1 MSRSSTKHPAVPT
14 PKVSPQRGEVWLV
27 NIPNQPN
34 DPHQPRTAIIIS
46 TNARNRNLSDVIV
59 VPTSSSIINT
69 HPKIHTYLPKGE
81 GGLALDCYA
90 RSEQITTVDKTLLEK
105 GPLGAAISDKYLWS
119 IVRCIRQSVGDS
131 GVW

>member
-1 MSRSSTKHPAVPT
+1 MKHNPQSPSTSSLT
-14 PKVSPQRGEVWLV
+14 PQRGEVWLV
-27 NIPNQPN
+27 NIPNQPK

-46 TNARNRNLSDVIV
+46 TDARNRHLSDVIV
-59 VPTSSSIINT
+59 VPTCSSIVNT

-90 RSEQITTVDKTLLEK
+90 RCEQITTVDKSLLQK
-105 GPLGAAISDKYLWS
+105 GPLGAAISDKYLRN

-131 GVW
+131 GIW